1 MQDRTRGFSLLEAI
15 VALTI
20 VAVAIMGAYAWVA
33 GNIVSLTR
41 VRDLA
46 LEEAALQQALG
57 ALEQTDLGR
66 QPAGSIR
73 WREFRIDWQA
83 EPIEA
88 TRPSRTGVGGTG
100 LYELTL
106 YHVLLSVTSHD
117 RLIGT
122 PELRLVQH
130 IRSKKTR
137 DTP

>member
-1 MQDRTRGFSLLEAI
+1 MRDRIRGFSLLEAI

-20 VAVAIMGAYAWVA
+20 VAAAILGAYAWVA

-57 ALEQTDLGR
+57 TLEQTDLGH
-66 QPAGSIR
+66 QPAGSIQ

-88 TRPSRTGVGGTG
+88 SRPSRTGVGGTG

-106 YHVLLSVTSHD
+106 YRVLLSVSSHE

-122 PELRLVQH
+122 PELRMVQH
-130 IRSKKTR
+130 SRSKKTQGS
-137 DTP
+137 P